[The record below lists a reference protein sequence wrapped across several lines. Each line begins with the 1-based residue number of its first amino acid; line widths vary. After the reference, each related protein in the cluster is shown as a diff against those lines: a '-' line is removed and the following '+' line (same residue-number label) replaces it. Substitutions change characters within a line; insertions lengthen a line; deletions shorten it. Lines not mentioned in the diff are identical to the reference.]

1 VKLSLNFKVLW
12 DSFDEKSFPSEEHVK
27 LRACIHSGNAG
38 DIIYSLPTA
47 KELGAGH
54 YIINLASDPAFGGL
68 GGRSITFPIARAL
81 APLLL
86 SQPYIKRVTIV
97 SSNLPLEFLDQP
109 IEGVDFILDKFRL
122 HEPGKHHL
130 AICHAL
136 AFEVHI
142 NLYEKW
148 LHVESGKSDH
158 DYIVVALTPR
168 YRSLPKEYWPEVL
181 SGLENVVAIGLPQ
194 EFHCIAGITA
204 DFVTCTD
211 FLEMA
216 KMIQGCRLFIG
227 NQNFPYAIAEGLKAP
242 RIVEVFPE
250 YQNAYPIGRSG
261 YIAPH
266 STLEARNLIDR
277 LIADSPEEILKH
289 QNSALCQKIAGLE
302 GAVRERVAEAEGLRA
317 GLAEK
322 EREVGSLNEGLRQKE
337 GHITNLEG
345 IIVSLNEIVSQKEGH
360 ITNLEG
366 IIVSLNEIVSQKE
379 THITNLEGMVR
390 ERVAEAGG
398 LRAGLAEKE
407 REVGSLNEGLRQK
420 EGHITNLE
428 GMVRERVAEAEGL
441 RAGLAEKEG
450 IIVSLNEIVSQKE
463 THTGN
468 LETEIREKEG
478 TLNHIYNSHGW
489 KTLLAYY
496 RARDRV
502 LPVGT
507 RRRKFA
513 VSIFKLFLIAPQI
526 TNKANVIGTILFRPK
541 DNCPVTP
548 AEGLGEGGADE
559 TRIVDSALSADSL
572 PITQSVAGNEGQ
584 IASLNQAVAERDG
597 QLVSMPTSRDHLA
610 AQLKAVHASVSY
622 RAIQR
627 LRGFGP
633 LMAVYSFFRS
643 FFRRKTKKNNRI

>member
-1 VKLSLNFKVLW
+1 MKLSLNFKVLW

-181 SGLENVVAIGLPQ
+181 SGLDNVIAIGLPQ

-337 GHITNLEG
+337 GHITNL
-345 IIVSLNEIVSQKEGH
+345 
-360 ITNLEG
+360 
-366 IIVSLNEIVSQKE
+366 
-379 THITNLEGMVR
+379 
-390 ERVAEAGG
+390 
-398 LRAGLAEKE
+398 
-407 REVGSLNEGLRQK
+407 
-420 EGHITNLE
+420 
-428 GMVRERVAEAEGL
+428 
-441 RAGLAEKEG
+441 EG

>member
-181 SGLENVVAIGLPQ
+181 SGLDNVIAIGLPQ

-379 THITNLEGMVR
+379 
-390 ERVAEAGG
+390 
-398 LRAGLAEKE
+398 
-407 REVGSLNEGLRQK
+407 
-420 EGHITNLE
+420 GHITNLE

-526 TNKANVIGTILFRPK
+526 TNKANVIGTILFQPK

-559 TRIVDSALSADSL
+559 TRIVDSALSAASL

>member
-1 VKLSLNFKVLW
+1 MKLSLNFKVLW

-181 SGLENVVAIGLPQ
+181 SGLDNVIAIGLPQ

-345 IIVSLNEIVSQKEGH
+345 
-360 ITNLEG
+360 
-366 IIVSLNEIVSQKE
+366 
-379 THITNLEGMVR
+379 
-390 ERVAEAGG
+390 
-398 LRAGLAEKE
+398 
-407 REVGSLNEGLRQK
+407 
-420 EGHITNLE
+420 
-428 GMVRERVAEAEGL
+428 MVRERVAEAEGL

-526 TNKANVIGTILFRPK
+526 TNKANVIGTILFQPK